1 MIRHAG
7 TTEGLPPQDPVW
19 TGARPPAAG
28 SGTGHQT
35 SLLPCGNH
43 SSLLLASVRISLK
56 KFHRA
61 PNMRA
66 LLSYQDLAEYNF
78 SHPPNAG
85 TACPQ
90 PEDVQAGSG
99 SPGHARAN
107 GHPAAE
113 PSIPPAGDAGLVVPA
128 MATVPP
134 RLAQQVR
141 PVHTAVRAQTRHPV
155 SGITSSPPN
164 QIGAKHAWPEHKT
177 VSTRVRL
184 QILSCPYGTKSR
196 GLPLH
201 Q

>member
-1 MIRHAG
+1 MLG
-7 TTEGLPPQDPVW
+7 PQRDSHPRTLSDRCQTPGCGV
-19 TGARPPAAG
+19 GA
-28 SGTGHQT
+28 GHQT

-66 LLSYQDLAEYNF
+66 ILSYQDLVEYNF

-99 SPGHARAN
+99 PPGHARAN
-107 GHPAAE
+107 GHPVAE
-113 PSIPPAGDAGLVVPA
+113 LSVPSAGDAGLVVPA
-128 MATVPP
+128 MATVPS

-141 PVHTAVRAQTRHPV
+141 PVHTAIRARTRHPV

-164 QIGAKHAWPEHKT
+164 QIGAKHAWPEQN
-177 VSTRVRL
+177 RL
-184 QILSCPYGTKSR
+184 YTCVCKSCPALTEPR
-196 GLPLH
+196 AGLPLH